1 MSSSVRWLCTA
12 WRRTG
17 YQELVQQ
24 TIPFCFT
31 ASEWSKALKRSLNM
45 FPCTKESL
53 IIFNQNWSQSQRITM
68 KYFQCCP
75 KLWAHHGSQSA
86 ELIPMPLCWLLN
98 LLLLG
103 QPSEMKRYW
112 EPPVQQLFQQ
122 RLGGAL
128 HWFISRRCWRHIQP
142 WLLLYPSSGVG
153 PGISEENYDS
163 PSHLTNQL
171 QYLEINVGIWAVLHI
186 QTVMKKNCKLK
197 K

>member
-75 KLWAHHGSQSA
+75 KLWAHHGSVCTADPHATVLTPQSA
-86 ELIPMPLCWLLN
+86 SSWATLRDEEVLRAACPAAFSTEIRRSFALVHKPQVLKAHTAMAIAVPIFRCRTWHFRGELRLSKSFDKSTAIIGDQRRY
-98 LLLLG
+98 LG
-103 QPSEMKRYW
+103 
-112 EPPVQQLFQQ
+112 
-122 RLGGAL
+122 
-128 HWFISRRCWRHIQP
+128 C
-142 WLLLYPSSGVG
+142 SSYTDCH
-153 PGISEENYDS
+153 EE
-163 PSHLTNQL
+163 
-171 QYLEINVGIWAVLHI
+171 
-186 QTVMKKNCKLK
+186 KL
-197 K
+197 